1 MFESVTRAR
10 RGEHNI
16 FAIAKLVH
24 DELRVRCHRVET
36 RRSAQAFTGHIRKTR
51 RDVLVIH
58 GGDLRLA
65 DRTRN
70 RIGIDR
76 RLVLLAGNLQ
86 SAFRTVNRR
95 EAVEHVARPVAHD
108 PDEHRKSR
116 WRVLLRIPCQPEP
129 AQHLPIDP
137 EVARVFRAQQ
147 LPDPRTGSYDH
158 ARGRV
163 RVSVRPHLDR
173 AMRFLMEVENDLRG
187 EDLRA
192 QLSRQIELRL
202 DARLRTKKSRA
213 TLEVTNFI
221 AAQSELRIT
230 ATDFIRAEYLV
241 RNAEFPGRA
250 DGVLDERG

>member
-1 MFESVTRAR
+1 MS
-10 RGEHNI
+10 RGRLPTIQMN
-16 FAIAKLVH
+16 
-24 DELRVRCHRVET
+24 
-36 RRSAQAFTGHIRKTR
+36 TG
-51 RDVLVIH
+51 
-58 GGDLRLA
+58 
-65 DRTRN
+65 
-70 RIGIDR
+70 
-76 RLVLLAGNLQ
+76 
-86 SAFRTVNRR
+86 
-95 EAVEHVARPVAHD
+95 
-108 PDEHRKSR
+108 KSR
-116 WRVLLRIPCQPEP
+116 WRVLLRIPRQPEP

-147 LPDPRTGSYDH
+147 LLYPRTGSYDH

-163 RVSVRPHLDR
+163 HVSVGPQLDR

-202 DARLRTKKSRA
+202 DASLGTKKSRA

-241 RNAEFPGRA
+241 RNAEFPGRP

>member
-1 MFESVTRAR
+1 MFESVTGAR

-16 FAIAKLVH
+16 FAIAELVD
-24 DELRVRCHRVET
+24 DELRVRRHRVET
-36 RRSAQAFTGHIRKTR
+36 RRDAQAFTGYVRKTR
-51 RDVLVIH
+51 RDVLAIH
-58 GGDLRLA
+58 GVDLRPA
-65 DRTRN
+65 DRARN
-70 RIGIDR
+70 RLGIDR
-76 RLVLLAGNLQ
+76 RFVLLGGNLQ

-116 WRVLLRIPCQPEP
+116 RRVLLRISCQPEP

-147 LPDPRTGSYDH
+147 LLDPRTGSYDH

-163 RVSVRPHLDR
+163 RVSVGPHLDR
-173 AMRFLMEVENDLRG
+173 AMRFLTEVENDLRG
-187 EDLRA
+187 EDLCA
-192 QLSRQIELRL
+192 QLSRQLELRL

-213 TLEVTNFI
+213 SFEVTNFI
-221 AAQSELRIT
+221 AAQSELRIS

-241 RNAEFPGRA
+241 RNAESPCGA